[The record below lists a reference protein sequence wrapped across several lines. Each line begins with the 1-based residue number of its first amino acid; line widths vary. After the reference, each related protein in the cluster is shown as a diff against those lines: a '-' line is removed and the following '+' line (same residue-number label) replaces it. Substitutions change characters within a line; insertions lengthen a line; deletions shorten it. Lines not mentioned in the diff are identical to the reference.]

1 MNIFFLQRSKLAK
14 KMYFC
19 QPFENV
25 RVKRSFFKYED

>member
-1 MNIFFLQRSKLAK
+1 MIIFSLQMSKLLK

-25 RVKRSFFKYED
+25 RVKRSFFKV